1 MAGEIKQMIDH
12 IIEQRSQGNPALVS
26 STRIKLVMKGIHPD
40 KFNRNSPNDPA
51 IYEKL
56 ATLAQELG
64 LTIP

>member
-1 MAGEIKQMIDH
+1 MAGEIKQMIDQ

-40 KFNRNSPNDPA
+40 KFNQNSPNDPA
-51 IYEKL
+51 ISKKL
-56 ATLAQELG
+56 HTLAQELG

>member
-1 MAGEIKQMIDH
+1 MAGEIKQMINR

-40 KFNRNSPNDPA
+40 KFDHQSANDPV
-51 IYEKL
+51 ILQKL
-56 ATLAQELG
+56 ETLVQELG